1 MFISEVIFRLIF
13 TSEFNAATTSDNA
26 ATTDTAAT
34 ATIAN
39 SSSASTAPKTT

>member
-13 TSEFNAATTSDNA
+13 TNEFNAATTSDNA
-26 ATTDTAAT
+26 ATSDTAAT

-39 SSSASTAPKTT
+39 SSASTAPKTT